1 MQVVI
6 NMDDKKFDELFG
18 DEVGKLDP
26 REVKDIFAECIKA
39 YFEQNNYANIERLIT
54 EKDGGYYSSNPKF
67 TWFGKKLIES
77 CDYGKLQE
85 VVDKAIDSMI
95 KNHDV
100 LLKEVLFEAIASGF
114 NNSYSMGQAFRDR
127 ILPLT
132 IKVDN
137 MENFLENNNG
147 GNR

>member
-26 REVKDIFAECIKA
+26 REIKDIFAECVKE
-39 YFEQNNYANIERLIT
+39 YFAQNNYQNVEKLIT
-54 EKDGGYYSSNPKF
+54 EKGSYYDSKPQF

-85 VVDKAIDSMI
+85 VVDKAMDSMI

-100 LLKEVLFEAIASGF
+100 LLKEVLFEAIARGF
-114 NNSYSMGQAFRDR
+114 TNSYSMQQAFEEK
-127 ILPLT
+127 ILPLAIRMKNT
-132 IKVDN
+132 ESN
-137 MENFLENNNG
+137 
-147 GNR
+147 